1 MNLFPAAM
9 QRLINELSRLPSI
22 GEKSATRLANH
33 LVSNDK
39 KLAATLSEALK
50 LAHEQV
56 KLCQR
61 CFFFSEQELCHF
73 CRNTSRDTS
82 ILCVVEKPIDVISVE
97 KTGDYRGLYH
107 VLHGLWAPLRG
118 QGTDSMRLKEL
129 SERLKSGEIK
139 EVVMALGATVE
150 GDATSLYVARA
161 LNELGIQVTRLA
173 QGMPK
178 GGELEYADEVTLS
191 RAFAGRAKIG

>member
-1 MNLFPAAM
+1 M
-9 QRLINELSRLPSI
+9 
-22 GEKSATRLANH
+22 
-33 LVSNDK
+33 
-39 KLAATLSEALK
+39 
-50 LAHEQV
+50 
-56 KLCQR
+56 
-61 CFFFSEQELCHF
+61 
-73 CRNTSRDTS
+73 
-82 ILCVVEKPIDVISVE
+82 
-97 KTGDYRGLYH
+97 
-107 VLHGLWAPLRG
+107 LHGLWAPLRG